1 MQPLFS
7 DFATRQL
14 KPWLLSAEHSPE
26 IITLHNSSR
35 SPARKVIWET
45 AYQGGFGNCAA
56 YRWKI
61 ATELRPCR
69 WQNVSLTQNLVFAT
83 LETRRELKPKSS
95 RNCLWDFGQFFP
107 VLSRNSPTSLCLRLC
122 LNSAQFPTRFSKVA
136 NMTTAWIETVYAL
149 ILVIKAWLNEI
160 WL

>member
-95 RNCLWDFGQFFP
+95 RNCLWDFGQFFLSSP
-107 VLSRNSPTSLCLRLC
+107 VTVPQVFAFVFVLTRPSFLLVFQKWRIWQQPGSR
-122 LNSAQFPTRFSKVA
+122 QF
-136 NMTTAWIETVYAL
+136 MHWY
-149 ILVIKAWLNEI
+149 
-160 WL
+160 